1 MYRTSLPALLVLGAV
16 VAGCTDQNDPTAL
29 PSDRP
34 PIAAATRK
42 PRGGGFDNANNVGSI
57 NGTQWGPSPWTFTGD
72 VSANG
77 SPCWDLGFC
86 AVGNIV
92 NPDFLAA
99 GVLDFGAASNPDP
112 NPAEGCVDP
121 AGNPSVKCY
130 ALLSTTNFFE
140 DITDDNVVNPVE
152 IKTLRSGIQTTQNTF
167 AEFPN
172 TVLAP
177 NTGWQLNFDYA
188 VLTQTPPAGPSTDA
202 YAAVYLDYDSNGDGT
217 LDQTTV
223 VLQVF
228 RSDLEQGKVPLKAG
242 GCGTYTLG
250 GVASSY
256 PLCTGWQFRTFDASF
271 LGGKLFRIRIIADE
285 GGIDPGVA
293 TSFAIDNLKFEETV
307 LVSSASAQPN
317 PAPVNTAVTAN
328 GSFTDTEIIP
338 HTATIDWGDGNTTAG
353 VVVEPGSG
361 TPGAVSG
368 THNYV
373 NPGVYSG
380 AITVSDGSGAPG
392 QAKFSV
398 TVVASAVID
407 IRPAVT
413 TNQIFL
419 RFNLPI
425 PVLLFGGPGFNVRRV
440 PVSSLRFG
448 PAGARPIFGSAL
460 VVDANRD
467 GFPDLLSTY
476 LTRQT
481 GIQPGATQACLS
493 GTAAGVAFQGCDAI
507 KTVGT
512 P

>member
-1 MYRTSLPALLVLGAV
+1 MCRRLPPALLVLVTV
-16 VAGCTDQNDPTAL
+16 VAGCTDQNDPAAP

-34 PIAAATRK
+34 PIAFATTK
-42 PRGGGFDNANNVGSI
+42 PRGGGFDNANNVGSV
-57 NGTQWGPSPWTFTGD
+57 NGTQWGPTPWSFTSD
-72 VSANG
+72 ISANG
-77 SPCWDLGFC
+77 SPCWDQGFC
-86 AVGNIV
+86 AVGNII
-92 NPDFLAA
+92 NPDILPA
-99 GVLDFGAASNPDP
+99 GVLDFGAAPNPDP
-112 NPAEGCVDP
+112 NPGEGC
-121 AGNPSVKCY
+121 AQSSVSCY

-140 DITDDNVVNPVE
+140 DISDDNVVNPVE
-152 IKTLRSGIQTTQNTF
+152 IKTLRSGIQTSQSSF
-167 AEFPN
+167 VEFPN

-188 VLTQTPPAGPSTDA
+188 VLTRTPPAGPSTDA
-202 YAAVYLDYDSNGDGT
+202 YAAVYLDYDSDANTT

-242 GCGTYTLG
+242 GCGTHTLG
-250 GVASSY
+250 TVTSTY

-271 LGGKLFRIRIIADE
+271 LGGKLFRIRIIVDE

-293 TSFAIDNLKFEETV
+293 TSLAIDNLKFEETV

-317 PAPVNTAVTAN
+317 PAQVNSAVNVN

-338 HTATIDWGDGNTTAG
+338 HTATINWGDGNTTAG
-353 VVVEPGSG
+353 VVVEPGAGPG
-361 TPGAVSG
+361 TVSG

-380 AITVSDGSGAPG
+380 VITVSDGSGAPG
-392 QAKFSV
+392 QAKF
-398 TVVASAVID
+398 TATIIAAALID
-407 IRPAVT
+407 IRPGVR
-413 TNQIFL
+413 TNEIFL

-425 PVLLFGGPGFNVRRV
+425 PVLLLGGPGFNVRSV
-440 PVSSLRFG
+440 AVASLRFG

-460 VVDANRD
+460 VLDVNRD
-467 GFPDLLSTY
+467 GFPDLLSAY

-493 GTAAGVAFQGCDAI
+493 GTKAGAAFQGCDAI
-507 KTVGT
+507 KTVGA